1 MSTLDEKA
9 KANQYPYNSK
19 FGMWAVEITE
29 HISRNWFK
37 KGYELC
43 QKEYEEKLRWIS
55 IEEEEKPIEGKRV
68 LSSPSANPKS
78 HEVEMAIFIYGKFRS
93 IHRDLKYNTDKE
105 GEIVSSFH
113 KRAELNDTTHWRYF
127 L

>member
-1 MSTLDEKA
+1 MQTLDEKA
-9 KANQYPYNSK
+9 KVNQYPYNSK

-43 QKEYEEKLRWIS
+43 QKECEEKLRWIPV
-55 IEEEEKPIEGKRV
+55 EEKVPEASPDKNDWWTSDIGEVFPYSKKCIIE
-68 LSSPSANPKS
+68 N
-78 HEVEMAIFIYGKFRS
+78 
-93 IHRDLKYNTDKE
+93 DE
-105 GEIVSSFH
+105 GEFFINNYSVIENCWGTFCGTIV
-113 KRAELNDTTHWRYF
+113 KWRF